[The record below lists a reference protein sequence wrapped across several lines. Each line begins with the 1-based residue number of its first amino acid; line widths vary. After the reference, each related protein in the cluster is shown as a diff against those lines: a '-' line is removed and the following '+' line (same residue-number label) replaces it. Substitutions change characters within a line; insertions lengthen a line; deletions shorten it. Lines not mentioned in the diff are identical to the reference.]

1 MIQKIKSAVQ
11 IVAIFCAMWGVRLP
25 HAHAIQITSNPADS
39 SLVDTLNKRAFSS
52 RLKNSKLSLVE
63 AKKALALA
71 KQLHYTKGEAEAYRM
86 MGLATYYIFE
96 TEKSISYYL
105 KALQLFETSKNKV
118 GQAYI

>member
-63 AKKALALA
+63 AKKSIGLGETTALYQRGSRSLSHDGFSYV
-71 KQLHYTKGEAEAYRM
+71 L
-86 MGLATYYIFE
+86 YI
-96 TEKSISYYL
+96 
-105 KALQLFETSKNKV
+105 
-118 GQAYI
+118 